1 MLNKKAL
8 PKQQAGAGIPELL
21 IVIFVIAIL
30 IVLALPRI
38 ITSRSISQFADVKKQ
53 FIASVLNAQK
63 EAMSVGAPITFRYDD
78 TNKKV
83 VIYGGRFGG
92 LSDFRNQVI
101 EMDDK
106 AISSGRVI
114 YGRPPGAKVTPLM
127 DGSNITPVTEDGV
140 VEIQFQ
146 PNGSITDENNAQ
158 QDKALFLYN
167 SKNPKETAF
176 AISIK
181 GSGEQIKIW
190 RFSPAVNDYME

>member
-21 IVIFVIAIL
+21 IVVFVISIL

-38 ITSRSISQFADVKKQ
+38 ITSRSISQFAEVKKQ
-53 FIASVLNAQK
+53 FIASILNAQK
-63 EAMSVGAPITFRYDD
+63 EAMSAGAPITFRYDD
-78 TNKKV
+78 TSKQV
-83 VIYGGRFGG
+83 IIYGGRFGG
-92 LSDFRNQVI
+92 LSDIRNQVLK
-101 EMDDK
+101 MDEE
-106 AISSGRVI
+106 AITSGRAI
-114 YGRPPGAKVTPLM
+114 YGRPAGAKVTPLM
-127 DGSNITPVTEDGV
+127 DGSNITPLTEEGV

-146 PNGSITDENNAQ
+146 PNGSIIDENNAL

-176 AISIK
+176 AITIK

-190 RFSPAVNDYME
+190 RFSQAVNDYME